1 MPENIFET
9 SGWNFS
15 FETTNAATHHWLW
28 EVPRRRNLFIPWIFQ
43 RMRFDLML
51 HDHYHLLSHSIGQ
64 DEMKA
69 LVMCHNRTY
78 IASGLEFYPY
88 ELGNARKMFIPSE
101 QVKSATDEKLQPFSS
116 GHKVG
121 VHVRRTDNIQSI
133 SGSPLEAFI
142 GLMRQEVE
150 RDQDTQFY
158 LATDS
163 EDVKAVMKTHFGS
176 RIHCSECAAR
186 RDTPEG
192 IIEAAAE
199 MFTLSRMDK
208 IIGSYYSSF
217 SEMAA
222 MTGSVP
228 LIVAR

>member
-51 HDHYHLLSHSIGQ
+51 HDHYHLLSHSIEQ

-116 GHKVG
+116 GHMVG